1 MIKEFL
7 LRSSSVKAAKLTDD
21 AATFVLEFN
30 AGRTGYPFAM
40 DNGTGVFIVTADG
53 KSTALPIGRW
63 VVEGAHGIDIYDD
76 ASFSGNFC
84 PAAS

>member
-7 LRSSSVKAAKLTDD
+7 LRSSLVKAAKLTDD
-21 AATFVLEFN
+21 AAAFVLAYN
-30 AGRTGYPFAM
+30 AGRTGFPVAV

-53 KSTALPIGRW
+53 KSIALPVGRW
-63 VVEGAHGIDIYDD
+63 VVESAHGIDIYDD
-76 ASFSGNFC
+76 ESFAGNFC